1 MKLIYP
7 ALFHVEDGV
16 YWVEFP
22 DLTGCQTYGESLSET
37 VMNAKEALEGYA
49 ISIMENKEKLPEP
62 SDITSIKC
70 ENGAFATLID
80 VDVSAYLNKSKAIK
94 KTLTIPQWLN
104 DMAVE
109 KGINFSQTLQ
119 DALILKLY

>member
-1 MKLIYP
+1 MKFIYP
-7 ALFHVEDGV
+7 ALFRVEDGA

-37 VMNAKEALEGYA
+37 VMNAKEALEGYT

-80 VDVSAYLNKSKAIK
+80 VDISAYLNKSKAIK